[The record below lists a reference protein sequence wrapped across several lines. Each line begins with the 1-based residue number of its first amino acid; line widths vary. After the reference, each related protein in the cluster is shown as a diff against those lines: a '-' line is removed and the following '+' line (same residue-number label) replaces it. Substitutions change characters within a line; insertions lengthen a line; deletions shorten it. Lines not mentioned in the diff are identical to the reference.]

1 MKTNA
6 LLFLLLFSVFIIAPA
21 VISICDADADIIEFS
36 MGEEEKTDSSLT
48 DSEKQL
54 FEAAQLPES
63 INTGI
68 QKNLPTLTFELIWD
82 TWYPETISPPPESTV
97 L

>member
-21 VISICDADADIIEFS
+21 VISLCDVEADIIEFS
-36 MGEEEKTDSSLT
+36 MGEEEKADSSLS
-48 DSEKQL
+48 DSEKQI
-54 FEAAQLPES
+54 FEAVQLPES
-63 INTGI
+63 LQAGI
-68 QKNLPTLTFELIWD
+68 QKNPPSLSFEPLWD
-82 TWYPETISPPPESTV
+82 TWYPDTTSPPPESIV